1 MRFLPIEETVE
12 IPTKPRGFQS
22 LMTATPSEPSSS
34 PNVNLAEPGALFQP
48 PWIFRNGHI
57 QTLAG
62 TYLFGRTKDRSG
74 LTTSVA
80 TVGEVLVD
88 DGDRLVFHDEC
99 PENWRPGDRVALL
112 LHGLAGSHASPYMQR
127 IANQLCR
134 ENVRTFRL
142 DWRGCGAG
150 MSLARL
156 PYHSGRSDDL
166 RAVITAVQN
175 RCPASPICLIG
186 FSMGGNVALKLLG
199 ESSKFDGVI
208 RAVAVCPPI
217 DLSETIEYINTGLAR
232 WYDAYFAKTC
242 IRNVQH
248 RQLVRPDAIVPEGWF
263 ARPPRSMREFDE
275 TFTAPV
281 CGFASAA
288 DYYSLSSAKQ
298 FLPGITVPTLIIA
311 AQDDPVVP
319 FGPFANAALSPTT
332 ELRAPKHGGQLG
344 FVTAN
349 GPTWLDRQ
357 VIDWTIS

>member
-1 MRFLPIEETVE
+1 
-12 IPTKPRGFQS
+12 
-22 LMTATPSEPSSS
+22 MTATPPESSSVTNVNPTEPSD
-34 PNVNLAEPGALFQP
+34 LFQP
-48 PWIFRNGHI
+48 SWLLRNGHI

-74 LTTSVA
+74 LTTSVS

-88 DGDRLVFHDEC
+88 DGDRLVYHDEC
-99 PENWRPGDRVALL
+99 PEDWRPGDRVALL
-112 LHGLAGSHASPYMQR
+112 LHGLAGSHASPYMER

-134 ENVRTFRL
+134 QNVRTFRL

-166 RAVITAVQN
+166 RATITEVQS
-175 RCPASPICLIG
+175 RCPSSPICLIG

-199 ESSKFDGVI
+199 ESSKIDGVI

-217 DLSETIEYINTGLAR
+217 DLSETIEYINTGWAR
-232 WYDAYFAKTC
+232 VYDAYFAKTC

-263 ARPPRSMREFDE
+263 GRPPRSMRDCDE

-288 DYYSLSSAKQ
+288 DYYSLCSAKQ

-319 FGPFANAALSPTT
+319 FGPFVDAKLSPTIK
-332 ELRAPKHGGQLG
+332 LRAPRHGGHLG
-344 FVTAN
+344 FVTTN

>member
-1 MRFLPIEETVE
+1 
-12 IPTKPRGFQS
+12 
-22 LMTATPSEPSSS
+22 MTATPPESSSVTNVNPTEPSD
-34 PNVNLAEPGALFQP
+34 LFQP
-48 PWIFRNGHI
+48 SWLLRNGHI

-74 LTTSVA
+74 LTTSVS

-88 DGDRLVFHDEC
+88 DGDRLVYHDEC
-99 PENWRPGDRVALL
+99 PEDWRPGDRVALL
-112 LHGLAGSHASPYMQR
+112 LHGLAGSHASPYM
-127 IANQLCR
+127 
-134 ENVRTFRL
+134 ERL

-166 RAVITAVQN
+166 RATITEVQS
-175 RCPASPICLIG
+175 RCPSSPICLIG

-199 ESSKFDGVI
+199 ESSKIDGVI

-217 DLSETIEYINTGLAR
+217 DLSETIEYINTGWAR
-232 WYDAYFAKTC
+232 VYDAYFAKTC

-263 ARPPRSMREFDE
+263 GRPPRSMREFDE

-288 DYYSLSSAKQ
+288 DYYSLCSAKQ

-319 FGPFANAALSPTT
+319 FGPFVDAKLSPTIK
-332 ELRAPKHGGQLG
+332 LRAPRHGGHLG
-344 FVTAN
+344 FVTTN